1 MSSLI
6 SYINLLIKVRLIKVE
21 HPVKIL
27 VISQYF
33 WPEPFIINHLVK
45 TLVDQGHEL
54 NVFTG
59 KPNYPDGQI
68 YPSYSAKGLQKE
80 FFCHGVEVVRVP
92 LRPRGSASSL
102 NLARNY
108 LSFIL
113 SSIRYF
119 PRLIRNKD
127 IDVILV
133 YAPSPITSV
142 IPAIFVKWLKKAHLA
157 IWVQDLWPESL
168 AATGHVRNRL
178 ALTLVGWLVNW
189 IYRCTD
195 TLLIQS
201 RAFQASIEKR
211 ADPHKIVYY
220 PNSMHRPDCTITTQT
235 RPSELLI
242 QQLDTSF
249 SIVFAGNLG
258 KAQSLQTIVEAAKQ
272 LQDLPDVRFFFVGSG
287 SMSDWLAE
295 QQSRYNL
302 ANVVIAGRYPME
314 TMPEIYAR
322 ADALLVTLTAT
333 EIFSLT
339 VPSKIQAYLAAGKPI
354 IAAVDGEGARIV
366 REANAGLASPAEDVK
381 SLVESI
387 RQMYAMSPEERAQRG
402 QSGYDYFNRHFEM
415 EAQAKNLVDILTA
428 RIDMVKKDDKCA
440 Y

>member
-1 MSSLI
+1 LRGGFQLRI
-6 SYINLLIKVRLIKVE
+6 AL
-21 HPVKIL
+21 
-27 VISQYF
+27 ISQYF
-33 WPEPFIINHLVK
+33 WPEPFIINDLV
-45 TLVDQGHEL
+45 LCLSRQGHQVTVL
-54 NVFTG
+54 TG

-68 YPSYSAKGLQKE
+68 YSGYSANGIQEEYFSDAVK
-80 FFCHGVEVVRVP
+80 VVRIP
-92 LRPRGSASSL
+92 LRPRGSASSF
-102 NLARNY
+102 NLIRNY

-113 SSIRYF
+113 SGLCHF
-119 PRLIRNKD
+119 PRLIRNQEV
-127 IDVILV
+127 DVILV
-133 YAPSPITSV
+133 YVPSPITSV

-157 IWVQDLWPESL
+157 VWVQDIWPESL

-220 PNSMHRPDCTITTQT
+220 PNSIHRPDHTITTQT
-235 RPSELLI
+235 RPSEILV
-242 QQLDTSF
+242 QQLDISF

-272 LQDLPDVRFFFVGSG
+272 LQDLPNVRFFFVGSG

-302 ANVVIAGRYPME
+302 DNVVIAGRYPME

-387 RQMYAMSPEERAQRG
+387 RQIYAMSAEERAQLG

-428 RIDMVKKDDKCA
+428 RIDMMKKDNKCA